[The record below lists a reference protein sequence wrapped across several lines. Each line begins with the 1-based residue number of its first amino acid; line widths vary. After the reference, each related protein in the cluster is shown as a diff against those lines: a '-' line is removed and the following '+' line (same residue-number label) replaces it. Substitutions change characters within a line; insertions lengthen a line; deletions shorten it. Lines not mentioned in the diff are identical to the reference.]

1 MESIMRYA
9 SLLLVASAALLLSC
23 SDRSSPTAPAPLSQS
38 GQAVVL
44 SLGRWSGEQAG
55 SACMTVAQSET
66 SVIAGCWRGSFAT
79 PSLRSDGT
87 FDAEGT
93 FRFEAGP
100 SNDTPAPAAHFS
112 GALNGTTLTL
122 TVRQTTG
129 QQTSFALT
137 FAGEG
142 TCSALCV

>member
-1 MESIMRYA
+1 MRHV
-9 SLLLVASAALLLSC
+9 SLFLVASAAVLLSC
-23 SDRSSPTAPAPLSQS
+23 SDRSSPTEPASLGQS
-38 GQAVVL
+38 GQQAVVL
-44 SLGRWSGEQAG
+44 SLGRWSGEQAA
-55 SACMTVAQSET
+55 SACMTVAQAET
-66 SVIAGCWRGSFAT
+66 SLIAGCWRGSFAT
-79 PSLRSDGT
+79 PTLRSDGT

-122 TVRQTTG
+122 TVRQATG
-129 QQTSFALT
+129 QQTSYALT

-142 TCSALCV
+142 ACSALCV